1 MIRFLRIKNLAV
13 IEKLELEFEPGLTVL
28 TGETGAGKSI
38 VVGALGLLVGE
49 RASPGLVRTGESSA
63 SVEAIFEKSDGV
75 DVLVRREIGAQGRSR
90 AYIDDSLAT
99 TGALRMLGRELLDL
113 HGQHVHQRLL
123 EPGSHLDLLDQFGDT
138 TEERDVV
145 GGLFAKLQAARAKLQ
160 EAKERGRNAGDRLDA
175 LRFQLAEI
183 KASEL
188 KVGEYE
194 GLQSK
199 KQRLSNADEI
209 HRLTTETH
217 TALYEGEGAVRES
230 LATVWRKL
238 EALAGLDQ
246 SFAEVLEY
254 KDAVTSHLEELT
266 YVLRGRIDDRDTTA
280 EGLQQVEDRLA
291 ALEELARKYG
301 QGSIELVLEHENE
314 LQTELLALETASNRT
329 AELAKALTAAE
340 TAYGRSARRLSK
352 GRRTA
357 APQLTRRL
365 ELMLGEVA
373 MERTRCEFRFK
384 EGKDEQSGNERG
396 LDEGE
401 LYLSANEGEGPRPLA
416 RIASGGELSR
426 LMLTLKTV
434 ASPDSPGRTL
444 VFDEVDAGIGGRVA
458 DIVGRRLQGLGRRFQ
473 VLCVTHLP
481 QIAVYG
487 AVQVEVTKAV
497 LEGRTSTTA
506 ERLLGSGR
514 VSAIARMMAGAKT
527 TAQGRRSAREL
538 LSAANI
544 NGEDKTNGGTR
555 G

>member
-209 HRLTTETH
+209 HRLTTEAH
-217 TALYEGEGAVRES
+217 TALYEGEGAVLES

-291 ALEELARKYG
+291 ALECVFVAITIPG
-301 QGSIELVLEHENE
+301 FGVL
-314 LQTELLALETASNRT
+314 
-329 AELAKALTAAE
+329 
-340 TAYGRSARRLSK
+340 
-352 GRRTA
+352 
-357 APQLTRRL
+357 
-365 ELMLGEVA
+365 
-373 MERTRCEFRFK
+373 F
-384 EGKDEQSGNERG
+384 
-396 LDEGE
+396 
-401 LYLSANEGEGPRPLA
+401 
-416 RIASGGELSR
+416 
-426 LMLTLKTV
+426 
-434 ASPDSPGRTL
+434 
-444 VFDEVDAGIGGRVA
+444 GRV
-458 DIVGRRLQGLGRRFQ
+458 
-473 VLCVTHLP
+473 
-481 QIAVYG
+481 
-487 AVQVEVTKAV
+487 
-497 LEGRTSTTA
+497 
-506 ERLLGSGR
+506 
-514 VSAIARMMAGAKT
+514 
-527 TAQGRRSAREL
+527 
-538 LSAANI
+538 
-544 NGEDKTNGGTR
+544 
-555 G
+555 